1 MRVLRFLRIGTSI
14 REWPTAVQLGRVAHA
29 SQSARD
35 APLEACPAFCG
46 NRVYTMKLTTRLCV
60 YFEPGRLSSFIRQL
74 SYYSFK
80 RLTDRR
86 RSVERRP
93 SAPTYIVFTSVCRR
107 EQALRT
113 MWLTHSFRRHPS
125 GNFVRDDETKALL
138 IPRKLRARKAAAKKD
153 RPAADAKEARRPLCP
168 PASTSHQDFAHLS
181 GSLSQSLAEYNG
193 LQDSLTRFQLPVRPD
208 ASLAFPP
215 SVSPRTHLPAL
226 PPVSFPYGSEA
237 GNFVLR
243 SPPTR
248 AERSQQA
255 RHFEPSHPTPVVPGG
270 GGAYLDVHSGHLV
283 SETSY
288 SSQYYT
294 ATRPASEAS
303 PARTQQVPNP
313 RANGMVVALR
323 TPPPSG
329 DDSSPA
335 LPYSDL
341 PPLRALPTK
350 PFDPAPGEIGR
361 RSTPFTDYDRQYI
374 QLSLVQPGVST
385 PPSPPHQQFWWQP

>member
-1 MRVLRFLRIGTSI
+1 MPEPAASTSGGVSPPEAAWSVTGDKQRSSFVLKLHELLCADEHPEFLHWVNNDTFAITSLDANARIALSPH
-14 REWPTAVQLGRVAHA
+14 WDFN
-29 SQSARD
+29 S
-35 APLEACPAFCG
+35 
-46 NRVYTMKLTTRLCV
+46 
-60 YFEPGRLSSFIRQL
+60 LSSFIRQL

-93 SAPTYIVFTSVCRR
+93 SAPTYIVFT
-107 EQALRT
+107 
-113 MWLTHSFRRHPS
+113 HPS

-168 PASTSHQDFAHLS
+168 PASTSHQEFAHLS

-237 GNFVLR
+237 GSFVLR

-303 PARTQQVPNP
+303 PARTEQVPNP

-329 DDSSPA
+329 DDSSPT

-385 PPSPPHQQFWWQP
+385 PASPPHQQFWWQP